1 MSWSAPAK
9 SSTILSVRSTASS
22 SGGRVGR
29 GGCGWPA
36 GGCPAGGWPA
46 PAGAGR
52 SSERD
57 SKDNRDS
64 RDDVRDTKNLL
75 RSSGCRL
82 AHLPRLVL
90 LDGEAPGRVVFAQA
104 DAPVEGARIE

>member
-36 GGCPAGGWPA
+36 GGCPPAGGCQA

-52 SSERD
+52 SSER
-57 SKDNRDS
+57 DNRDS

-104 DAPVEGARIE
+104 DAPVES